1 MPNTLDVDEDG
12 YDRDR
17 VVAAQLG
24 VAKKTLP
31 RWDASEKMR
40 ALGWPLPVYFNG
52 RRHRHRGAIREFVK
66 NAATAYAAKPAKT

>member
-1 MPNTLDVDEDG
+1 MSNILDADDG

-40 ALGWPLPVYFNG
+40 ALGWPSPVYFNG
-52 RRHRHRGAIREFVK
+52 RRHRHRGAIREFLK